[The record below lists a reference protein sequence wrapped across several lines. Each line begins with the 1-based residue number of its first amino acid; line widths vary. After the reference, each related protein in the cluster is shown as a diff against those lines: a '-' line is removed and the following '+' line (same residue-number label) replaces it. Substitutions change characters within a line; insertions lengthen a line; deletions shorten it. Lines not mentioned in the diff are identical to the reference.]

1 MQVYSKNIWIFALYV
16 SHCVDFGTKQRE
28 AWHIALFPD
37 FAIRIE
43 HPVFQGFLKVVLE
56 ISVQFPEQE
65 FMNAYNLNE
74 YCVTYGSGD
83 FGCNL
88 NKILDQQIEVHDN
101 KRLPYKLL
109 CSTRSS
115 SPEES
120 RNNTRE
126 KIWYFFTR
134 VSYCP

>member
-1 MQVYSKNIWIFALYV
+1 MNDILPCFPILQYELNTLSFKAFSRLCWRFLY
-16 SHCVDFGTKQRE
+16 Q
-28 AWHIALFPD
+28 IAS
-37 FAIRIE
+37 
-43 HPVFQGFLKVVLE
+43 FL
-56 ISVQFPEQE
+56 VQFPEQE
-65 FMNAYNLNE
+65 FMNTYNLNE
-74 YCVTYGSGD
+74 YCFTYGSVD

-88 NKILDQQIEVHDN
+88 NKILGQQIEVHDN
-101 KRLPYKLL
+101 KRLPYKLP

-134 VSYCP
+134 V

>member
-1 MQVYSKNIWIFALYV
+1 MNDILPCFPILQYELNTLSFKAFSRLFWRFLYQIG
-16 SHCVDFGTKQRE
+16 S
-28 AWHIALFPD
+28 
-37 FAIRIE
+37 
-43 HPVFQGFLKVVLE
+43 FL
-56 ISVQFPEQE
+56 VQFTEQE

-88 NKILDQQIEVHDN
+88 NKILRQQIEVYDN
-101 KRLPYKLL
+101 KRLPYKLP

-115 SPEES
+115 RPEES
-120 RNNTRE
+120 HNNTRE

-134 VSYCP
+134 V